1 MAQVATTDNRNS
13 IDWGKTDINKL
24 YLKILIPTLLGMV
37 STVVVTITDGY
48 FVGQY
53 AGSDALAAVNIAAP
67 LFLIATAFAL
77 MFGVGSSVVASV
89 HISQG
94 KPKAANINITQA
106 IIVSE
111 LLFILLS
118 LFVFFNSEQVSVWF
132 GATERLLPLVETYV
146 RIITLSLIFYMMQN
160 LGLFLIRLDGSPRF
174 AMMCSLI
181 PAVINIIADY
191 LLVAHYD
198 MGIKGAVIATAS
210 SFTIGGLMALGY
222 LLFFSKTLKLY
233 RLKLSTKSLRL
244 TLRNISY
251 MARLGFAAFLSE
263 GAVAVMMFVGNG
275 VFMNYYGED
284 GVAAYS
290 VVCYY
295 FPIIFMINNAISQS
309 AQPIIS
315 YNYGAALSGR
325 IKQAFRL
332 TLIYGVSFSTI
343 ITIGVILAAPSM
355 VSLFLDSSYP
365 AYAIATKGLPY
376 FAIGYVFFAVNM
388 MYMGYFQSIEDYK
401 SANYVSLLRG
411 YLWLTI
417 CFYALPALIGE
428 MGVWLAVPL
437 AEVIT
442 FLILMISRLLFPR
455 TPINNTKTTN
465 TWTVTD
471 GNDS

>member
-1 MAQVATTDNRNS
+1 MAQVTTTDNRDS
-13 IDWGKTDINKL
+13 IDWEKTDISIL

-37 STVVVTITDGY
+37 STVVVSITDGY

-67 LFLIATAFAL
+67 LFLISTAFAL

-89 HISQG
+89 FLSQG

-111 LLFILLS
+111 LLFTLFS
-118 LFVFFNSEQVSVWF
+118 LFVFFKSEQVSLWL
-132 GATERLLPLVETYV
+132 GATERLLPLVEVYI
-146 RIITLSLIFYMMQN
+146 RILSLSLIFYMMQN
-160 LGLFLIRLDGSPRF
+160 LGMFLIRLDGSPRF
-174 AMMCSLI
+174 AMMCSLA
-181 PAVINIIADY
+181 PAVINIIADFI
-191 LLVAHYD
+191 LVAELN
-198 MGIKGAVIATAS
+198 MGIEGAVLATAS

-222 LLFFSKTLKLY
+222 LLFISKTLKLY
-233 RLKLSTKSLRL
+233 RLKFSTKSLRL
-244 TLRNISY
+244 MIRNIGY
-251 MARLGFAAFLSE
+251 MIRLGFAAFMGE

-275 VFMNYYGED
+275 VFMSYYGED

-315 YNYGAALSGR
+315 YNYGAAYLGR
-325 IKQAFRL
+325 VKQAFRL
-332 TLIYGVSFSTI
+332 TLIYAVSFSTL
-343 ITIGVILAAPSM
+343 ITIGVIFFAPSM

-365 AYAIATKGLPY
+365 AYAIAAKGLPY
-376 FAIGYVFFAVNM
+376 FAIGYVFLAVNM
-388 MYMGYFQSIEDYK
+388 AYMGYFQSIEDYK
-401 SANYVSLLRG
+401 SANYISILRG
-411 YLWLTI
+411 YLWLII

-442 FLILMISRLLFPR
+442 FIILIIWLKNRSQ
-455 TPINNTKTTN
+455 N
-465 TWTVTD
+465 
-471 GNDS
+471 